1 MESPAVTAPTF
12 CLVPGCTR
20 PGIFERDRGRVCA
33 THLSVGVLSRSEAE
47 AFVGRHVPHGTH
59 YRRAIVHDA
68 ARLLR
73 GITSGLTDARSA
85 SVRAAALR
93 VLREMRGET
102 P

>member
-1 MESPAVTAPTF
+1 MTAPTF

-20 PGIFERDRGRVCA
+20 PGLFERDRGRVCA
-33 THLSVGVLSRSEAE
+33 THLSIGMLSRSEAE
-47 AFVGRHVPHGTH
+47 AFVARHVAPGTR

-85 SVRAAALR
+85 AVRAEALR
-93 VLREMRGET
+93 VLAKMRGES

>member
-1 MESPAVTAPTF
+1 MTAPTF

-20 PGIFERDRGRVCA
+20 PGIFERASGRVCA

-47 AFVGRHVPHGTH
+47 AFVARHVPPGTR

-73 GITSGLTDARSA
+73 GITSGLSDTRSA
-85 SVRAAALR
+85 TVRAEALR
-93 VLREMRGET
+93 VLREMRGAT